1 MGYLIEQVKKPT
13 KGTIDRVHRFQTLS
27 SPSTRLC
34 LWLITIL
41 CGLTPSLSSADE
53 LYSRQKVL
61 ELNDLQG
68 SYAVNALVRVLEDP
82 DNTLTLNDVRLPEK
96 DQAFSRAEEGPLNLG
111 YSESAFWIKLPIRYA
126 GKKDSA
132 EWWFQLDLPLLDYS
146 ELHLVVDDDNSPDR
160 IISKSMSYDTPLN
173 ERDVDHVTQV
183 YRFSLEKGE
192 KATLYLKIHNNFSI
206 HLPLAIYTPEGFAT
220 HIAIEELFYGA
231 FIGAILIMTAYNM
244 FMFISVREK
253 SFLFY
258 ILYMMAYLVFLMTE
272 RVHGLSAWGEIPS
285 ILHKQN
291 LSYYIWGSW
300 FFALLMARS
309 FLDTKEKEPG
319 LDFVVKVFIY
329 IVLVSMV
336 VTAYAD
342 LTTGIQWAVFGTLL
356 YAVLMAWMAYTVM
369 MRGNAAARFYFV
381 AWILNF
387 GGVAIYALTVTGF
400 IPFNFITGNSPHIG
414 IVCQL
419 VLISF
424 ALGDRL
430 KVAQRQAVQAN
441 QQALDN
447 MKRYRSL
454 FDNAVEG
461 IFQISLNRRFI
472 DANPAMAKMLGYSSP
487 KKMIKDVRDAISICY
502 PFEDDLAKVIEVIE
516 DGNEVY
522 EMDARYIGRNGD
534 ICWATSTV
542 RIIYD
547 KKNNPLHLEGT
558 FVDIT
563 ERIERER
570 VERESEQ
577 ARLETEVAE
586 ASAAAKS
593 QFLANM
599 SHEIRTPLTA
609 IIGYGESLLDDSLSD
624 EEKHESSEVVVRS
637 GKHLLQLINDI
648 LDHSKIDAD
657 KLDTEIMTVNL
668 LTLLNEIKTYFDAK
682 AAEKNIDFNLQYRF
696 PLPSEIQTDPTRL
709 KQILINLCSNALKFT
724 EAGSIS
730 LMVSCDPLSRKLTI
744 KVSDTG
750 VGVKPEQLDKLF
762 DPFAQAAPSIAR
774 QYGGTGLGLSIS
786 RRLAEMLG
794 GSITATS
801 VYGEGS
807 EFEVTI
813 STGPLDDTRFVRDR
827 SELHSQRS
835 KLQVITAP
843 RLQGRIMYAE
853 DNEVN
858 RRLIKQLV
866 SRTGASLTLV
876 TNGAEALEAGT
887 RNGQNFD
894 LILMDIQMP
903 VMDGR
908 DATLA
913 LREAGV
919 NTPIV
924 ALTAN
929 VMAQDIAEYK
939 EAGCNEVMAKPVEK
953 SPFYQ
958 MLSRYLEHDGEAEPL
973 HIPQK
978 DEATEMPAL
987 SGRVLLAE
995 DNADNRLLM
1004 TRYLSKLGIATIT
1017 AENGREAVSTAMR
1030 ETVDLVLMDQH
1041 MPEMN
1046 GPEAVLLLR
1055 QTGFNRP
1062 ILAFTAS
1069 DESEELSKM
1078 SDAGCNGVVEK
1089 PVKLTQLYQ
1098 VLSDYL
1104 PKGGAGN
1111 AGEQRENPWLDP
1123 DLLPIVQ
1130 QFVKGVPERIEAMKH
1145 AFKDSNWKALCDQA
1159 HQVKGTAGALGFP
1172 AVTEKARQLEAA
1184 LKQDQKDN
1192 IQGLFNTLVETTEQA
1207 VIEFKQAGLG

>member
-1 MGYLIEQVKKPT
+1 MTVRLVLIIRDKKRVYRFVKIKRPQPW
-13 KGTIDRVHRFQTLS
+13 VL
-27 SPSTRLC
+27 
-34 LWLITIL
+34 LWLAWVL
-41 CGLTPSLSSADE
+41 CGLTPSLISAEERYVAQKSIE
-53 LYSRQKVL
+53 LDDNTNSYSI
-61 ELNDLQG
+61 
-68 SYAVNALVRVLEDP
+68 NAAVRVLEDP
-82 DNTLTLNDVRLPEK
+82 DSTLTLNDVMQPKREK
-96 DQAFSRAEEGPLNLG
+96 QFREVSGGPLNLG
-111 YSESAFWIKLPIRYA
+111 YSDSSFWIKLPVRYV
-126 GKKDSA
+126 GKQASK
-132 EWWFQLDLPLLDYS
+132 EWWYHLDLPLLEYS
-146 ELHLVVDDDNSPDR
+146 ELHMVVGDLDAPER
-160 IISKSMSYDTPLN
+160 VISKSMGYEVPLK
-173 ERDVDHVTQV
+173 ERDVNHVTQV
-183 YRFSLEKGE
+183 YHFSLNQGE
-192 KATLYLKIHNNFSI
+192 QATLYIKIQNNFSI
-206 HLPLAIYTPEGFAT
+206 HLPLSIYTPEAFAE
-220 HIAIEELFYGA
+220 HVAVEELLYGA
-231 FIGAILIMTAYNM
+231 FIGAILIMTAYNL
-244 FMFISVREK
+244 FMFISVRER

-272 RVHGLSAWGEIPS
+272 RVHGLSLLGEIPP
-285 ILHKQN
+285 ILHKQY
-291 LSYYIWGSW
+291 LSFYIWASW
-300 FFALLMARS
+300 FFALMMARS
-309 FLDTKEKEPG
+309 FLDTREKEPG
-319 LDFVVKVFIY
+319 LDFVIKVFIY
-329 IVLVSMV
+329 VVIVSMV
-336 VTAYAD
+336 ITAYTD
-342 LTTGIQWAVFGTLL
+342 LTTGIQWAVLCTFL
-356 YAVLMAWMAYTVM
+356 YAILMAWMAYSVM

-387 GGVAIYALTVTGF
+387 GGVAIYALTVTGY
-400 IPFNFITGNSPHIG
+400 IPYNFMTGNSPHIG

-472 DANPAMAKMLGYSSP
+472 DVNPAMANMLGYSSP
-487 KKMIKDVRDAISICY
+487 QKMISGVKDALSICY
-502 PFEDDLAKVIEVIE
+502 PLEDDLNRVVKVIEE
-516 DGNEVY
+516 GNEVY
-522 EMDARYIGRNGD
+522 EMEARYVGRNGEEG
-534 ICWATSTV
+534 WATSTV

-624 EEKHESSEVVVRS
+624 AERRESSEVVVRS
-637 GKHLLQLINDI
+637 GQHLLQLINDI

-657 KLDTEIMTVNL
+657 KLDTEVISVNL

-682 AAEKNIDFNLQYRF
+682 AAAKNIAFNLQYDF
-696 PLPSEIQTDPTRL
+696 PLPSVIETDPTRL

-724 EAGSIS
+724 DKGSIS
-730 LMVSCDPLSRKLTI
+730 LHVRCEVLKEQLFI
-744 KVSDTG
+744 KVIDTG
-750 VGVKPEQLDKLF
+750 IGVKEEQLDKLF

-794 GSITATS
+794 GSISAS
-801 VYGEGS
+801 SIYGEGS
-807 EFEVTI
+807 EFEVII
-813 STGPLDDTRFVRDR
+813 STGSLNNVTLVRDR
-827 SELHSQRS
+827 SELHNQRS
-835 KLQVITAP
+835 RLQVATAP
-843 RLQGRIMYAE
+843 RLMGRVMYAE

-887 RNGQNFD
+887 RNGQRFD

-953 SPFYQ
+953 GPFYQ
-958 MLSRYLEHDGEAEPL
+958 LLSRYLEADEEAEPL
-973 HIPQK
+973 KIPHK
-978 DEATEMPAL
+978 TDEQAMPTL
-987 SGRVLLAE
+987 SGRVLIAE
-995 DNADNRLLM
+995 DNADTRLLM
-1004 TRYLSKLGIATIT
+1004 TRYLEKLGITAIT
-1017 AENGREAVSTAMR
+1017 AENGGEAVSTAMR
-1030 ETVDLVLMDQH
+1030 ETVDLVLMDFH
-1041 MPEMN
+1041 MPEMK
-1046 GPEAVLLLR
+1046 GPEAVSLLR
-1055 QTGFNRP
+1055 QTGFSRP

-1069 DESEELSKM
+1069 DEPEQLTLM
-1078 SDAGCNGVVEK
+1078 TDAGCNGVVEK
-1089 PVKLTQLYQ
+1089 PVNMQQLHQ
-1098 VLSDYL
+1098 TLSEHL
-1104 PKGGAGN
+1104 PFASSKASVGADN
-1111 AGEQRENPWLDP
+1111 NPWYDP
-1123 DLLPIVQ
+1123 DLRPIVEH
-1130 QFVKGVPERIEAMKH
+1130 FVNGVPQRVEAMTA
-1145 AFKDSNWKALCDQA
+1145 AFSKRDWKGLCDQT
-1159 HQVKGTAGALGFP
+1159 HQLKGTAGSLGFP
-1172 AVTEKARQLEAA
+1172 DLTEKAKYLEAA
-1184 LKQDQKDN
+1184 LKKEEIDDIQPLFDALMNQVTQALARYEKAEQD
-1192 IQGLFNTLVETTEQA
+1192 
-1207 VIEFKQAGLG
+1207 

>member
-1 MGYLIEQVKKPT
+1 M
-13 KGTIDRVHRFQTLS
+13 
-27 SPSTRLC
+27 
-34 LWLITIL
+34 
-41 CGLTPSLSSADE
+41 PSLTSADE
-53 LYSRQKVL
+53 RLTLQKSL
-61 ELNDLQG
+61 ELNDTDE
-68 SYAVNALVRVLEDP
+68 SYSINAAVRVLEDP
-82 DNTLTLNDVRLPEK
+82 SNSLTLNEVSQPEREK
-96 DQAFSRAEEGPLNLG
+96 DFIVAREGPLNIG
-111 YSESAFWIKLPIRYA
+111 YSESSFWIKLPIRYV
-126 GKKDSA
+126 GKQSA
-132 EWWFQLDLPLLDYS
+132 SEWWVQLDLPLLEYS
-146 ELHLVVDDDNSPDR
+146 EFHLISEMDGIPNRVV
-160 IISKSMSYDTPLN
+160 KKTMSYETPLQ
-173 ERDVDHVTQV
+173 ERDVNHVTQV
-183 YRFSLEKGE
+183 YRFSLNKGE
-192 KATLYLKIHNNFSI
+192 KAMLYLKIKNNFSI
-206 HLPLAIYTPEGFAT
+206 HLPLSIYTPEGFTNHVAV
-220 HIAIEELFYGA
+220 EELLYGA
-231 FIGAILIMTAYNM
+231 FIGAILIMIAYNM
-244 FMFISVREK
+244 FMFISVRER
-253 SFLFY
+253 SFLLY
-258 ILYMMAYLVFLMTE
+258 IFFMIAYLIFLMTE
-272 RVHGLSAWGEIPS
+272 RVHGLSLWGDIPS

-309 FLDTKEKEPG
+309 FLETKEREPG
-319 LDFVVKVFIY
+319 LDFVIKVLIC
-329 IVLVSMV
+329 IVILSMV
-336 VTAYAD
+336 ITAYTD
-342 LTTGIQWAVFGTLL
+342 LTTGIQWAVFCTMF
-356 YAVLMAWMAYTVM
+356 YAILMVWIAYTVM
-369 MRGNAAARFYFV
+369 MRGNAAARFYFA
-381 AWILNF
+381 AWTLNF
-387 GGVAIYALTVTGF
+387 IGVVIYAFTVTGYLE
-400 IPFNFITGNSPHIG
+400 FNFLTGNSPHIG
-414 IVCQL
+414 IVGQL
-419 VLISF
+419 VLVSF

-441 QQALDN
+441 QQALAN

-472 DANPAMAKMLGYSSP
+472 DVNPAMANMLGYSSP
-487 KKMIKDVRDAISICY
+487 KKMIRGVRDAISICY
-502 PFEDDLAKVIEVIE
+502 PLEDDFNNVIKVIEE
-516 DGNEVY
+516 GNEVY
-522 EMDARYIGRNGD
+522 EMDARYVGRNGEE
-534 ICWATSTV
+534 CWATSTV

-577 ARLETEVAE
+577 ARLEAEVAE

-624 EEKHESSEVVVRS
+624 EERQESSEVVVRS

-657 KLDTEIMTVNL
+657 KLDTEVMSVNL

-682 AAEKNIDFNLQYRF
+682 AAEKNIAFNLQYDF
-696 PLPSEIQTDPTRL
+696 PLPSVIETDPTRL

-724 EAGSIS
+724 DKGSIS
-730 LMVSCDPLSRKLTI
+730 LIVRCEVLTEKLFI
-744 KVSDTG
+744 KVLDTG
-750 VGVKPEQLDKLF
+750 IGVKEEQLDKLF

-786 RRLAEMLG
+786 RSLAEMLG
-794 GSITATS
+794 GSISVSS

-807 EFEVTI
+807 EFEVTV
-813 STGPLDDTRFVRDR
+813 STGSLENASFVRDR
-827 SELHSQRS
+827 SELHYQRTR
-835 KLQVITAP
+835 LQVTAAP

-887 RNGQNFD
+887 RNGQSFD

-958 MLSRYLEHDGEAEPL
+958 MLSRYLEHDGEAETL
-973 HIPQK
+973 NIPHK
-978 DEATEMPAL
+978 DVTSDMPAL
-987 SGRVLLAE
+987 CGRVLLAE

-1004 TRYLSKLGIATIT
+1004 TRYLAKLGVTAIT
-1017 AENGREAVSTAMR
+1017 ADNGREAVSTAMR
-1030 ETVDLVLMDQH
+1030 ETIDLVLMDQH

-1046 GPEAVLLLR
+1046 GPEAVSLLR
-1055 QTGFNRP
+1055 QTGFSRP

-1069 DESEELSKM
+1069 DESEELSLM
-1078 SDAGCNGVVEK
+1078 TDAGCNGVVEK
-1089 PVKLTQLYQ
+1089 PVKISQLYQ
-1098 VLSDYL
+1098 VLSEHL
-1104 PKGGAGN
+1104 PVAS
-1111 AGEQRENPWLDP
+1111 ADSAEASEDNPWLDP
-1123 DLLPIVQ
+1123 DLRPIIEH
-1130 QFVKGVPERIEAMKH
+1130 FVSGIPQRIEAMKN
-1145 AFKDSNWKALCDQA
+1145 AFNDKDWNVLCGQA
-1159 HQVKGTAGALGFP
+1159 HQVKGTAGSLGFP
-1172 AVTEKARQLEAA
+1172 DFTEKAKYLEAA
-1184 LKQDQKDN
+1184 LKKDEMEDV
-1192 IQGLFNTLVETTEQA
+1192 QRLFDALINEAKQAIAKFEQA
-1207 VIEFKQAGLG
+1207 EQG

>member
-1 MGYLIEQVKKPT
+1 MY
-13 KGTIDRVHRFQTLS
+13 RFQKKKWPLPWVS
-27 SPSTRLC
+27 
-34 LWLITIL
+34 LWLVTLL
-41 CGLTPSLSSADE
+41 CGLIPSLTLADE
-53 LYSRQKVL
+53 RLTLQKAL
-61 ELNDLQG
+61 ELNDTDD
-68 SYAVNALVRVLEDP
+68 SYAINSSVRFLEDP
-82 DNTLTLNDVRLPEK
+82 SNELTIKDVTQPE
-96 DQAFSRAEEGPLNLG
+96 RANKFKVAKEGPLNLG
-111 YSESAFWIKLPIRYA
+111 YSEAAFWIKLPIRYT
-126 GKKDSA
+126 GKQDSK
-132 EWWFQLDLPLLDYS
+132 EWWYHLDLPLLEYS
-146 ELHLVVDDDNSPDR
+146 EFHLVVGDALEPSRMVN
-160 IISKSMSYDTPLN
+160 KSMGYETPLK
-173 ERDVDHVTQV
+173 ERDVNHVTQV
-183 YRFSLEKGE
+183 YRFSLNKGE
-192 KATLYLKIHNNFSI
+192 RATLYIKIKNNFSI
-206 HLPLAIYTPEGFAT
+206 HLPLSIYTPEGFAY
-220 HIAIEELFYGA
+220 HVAVEELLYGA
-231 FIGAILIMTAYNM
+231 FIGAILIMIAYNL
-244 FMFISVREK
+244 FMFISVREG
-253 SFLFY
+253 SFLYY
-258 ILYMMAYLVFLMTE
+258 ILYMVAYLVFLMTE
-272 RVHGLSAWGEIPS
+272 RVHGLSLLGDIPAF
-285 ILHKQN
+285 LHKQN
-291 LSYYIWGSW
+291 LSYYIWASW

-309 FLDTKEKEPG
+309 FLETKNKEPE
-319 LDFVVKVFIY
+319 LDFIIKIFIY
-329 IVLVSMV
+329 IVIISMAI
-336 VTAYAD
+336 TAYTD
-342 LTTGIQWAVFGTLL
+342 QTTAIQWAVFCTFI
-356 YAVLMAWMAYTVM
+356 YAILMAWVAYTVM
-369 MRGNAAARFYFV
+369 MRGHAAARFYFV
-381 AWILNF
+381 AWTLNF
-387 GGVAIYALTVTGF
+387 AGVGIYSLTVTGF
-400 IPFNFITGNSPHIG
+400 LEFNFLTGNSPHIG

-419 VLISF
+419 VLVSF

-430 KVAQRQAVQAN
+430 KVAMRQAAQAN
-441 QQALDN
+441 HQALEN
-447 MKRYRSL
+447 LTRYRSL

-472 DANPAMAKMLGYSSP
+472 DVNPAMANMLGYSSP
-487 KKMIKDVRDAISICY
+487 KKMIKTVRDAISICY
-502 PFEDDLAKVIEVIE
+502 PLEDDFNNVIKIIE
-516 DGNEVY
+516 EGNEVY
-522 EMDARYIGRNGD
+522 EMDARYVGRNGEE
-534 ICWATSTV
+534 CWATSTV

-624 EEKHESSEVVVRS
+624 EERHESSEVVVRS

-657 KLDTEIMTVNL
+657 KLDTEIMSVNL

-682 AAEKNIDFNLQYRF
+682 AAEKNIAFNLQYEF
-696 PLPSEIQTDPTRL
+696 PLPSVIETDPTRL

-724 EAGSIS
+724 DEGSIS
-730 LMVSCDPLSRKLTI
+730 LIVRCELITEKLFI
-744 KVSDTG
+744 KVLDTG
-750 VGVKPEQLDKLF
+750 IGVKEEQLDKLF

-794 GSITATS
+794 GSISAS
-801 VYGEGS
+801 SIYGEGS
-807 EFEVTI
+807 EFEVII
-813 STGPLDDTRFVRDR
+813 STGSLKNASFVRDR
-827 SELHSQRS
+827 SELHNQRS
-835 KLQVITAP
+835 RLQVMAAP

-887 RNGQNFD
+887 RNGQSFD

-939 EAGCNEVMAKPVEK
+939 EAGCNEVMPKPVEK

-973 HIPQK
+973 NIPHK
-978 DEATEMPAL
+978 DVAGDMPAL
-987 SGRVLLAE
+987 CGRVLLAE

-1004 TRYLSKLGIATIT
+1004 TRYLAKLGVDTIT

-1030 ETVDLVLMDQH
+1030 ETVDLILMDQH

-1046 GPEAVLLLR
+1046 GPEAISLLR
-1055 QTGFNRP
+1055 QTGFSRP

-1069 DESEELSKM
+1069 DGSEDLSLM
-1078 SDAGCNGVVEK
+1078 TGAGCNGVVEK
-1089 PVKLTQLYQ
+1089 PVKIAQLYQ
-1098 VLSDYL
+1098 ALSEHL
-1104 PKGGAGN
+1104 PVA
-1111 AGEQRENPWLDP
+1111 
-1123 DLLPIVQ
+1123 
-1130 QFVKGVPERIEAMKH
+1130 
-1145 AFKDSNWKALCDQA
+1145 S
-1159 HQVKGTAGALGFP
+1159 T
-1172 AVTEKARQLEAA
+1172 
-1184 LKQDQKDN
+1184 
-1192 IQGLFNTLVETTEQA
+1192 
-1207 VIEFKQAGLG
+1207 